1 MTCDGYP
8 IYFFLSFKDFFK
20 NRFLIQDE
28 EEASGFEEINFNYGK
43 MFSDEAITIHI
54 GGGGGGTR
62 VEDWSIDLKG
72 LGSNISGTWAF

>member
-54 GGGGGGTR
+54 SCGGGGTR

-72 LGSNISGTWAF
+72 LGFEYGTVAF